1 MSAMLM
7 TGVPL
12 ASLKGKQDKGEI
24 KPLQVTAPPPPRMKP
39 HDANVVLQLL
49 EEIHQLVSPGK
60 VLATESPRLSA
71 AAKLY
76 LDTRDT
82 FEVIEQKVEEHL
94 PERPKILR
102 KLSKRTSINKEIV
115 KANLRDAS
123 ASSSPMVSPEPTPR
137 ALSVTSVVAVAEELS
152 EGVIDRIQEM
162 FRYLGEQLGPA
173 ILKELKHRK
182 LTVQSILYYVRFL
195 PADCQWTAYK
205 DARKEQVALAYQAP
219 SSSQQQAAPE
229 THMLKQHAEFIKEH
243 IRKDVDTV
251 CLFSADGTL
260 STIFGDDIKADK
272 ELVAEKFESLV
283 TDVYSSYLRSI
294 IDAEMDHLIQLSDHW
309 QQQMAASRT
318 IEPPFAQHFS
328 RIRKFRTKINIF
340 PNTMFTLEDRLAGLP
355 QPATGQTLKVFV
367 ADLRDLGIWWQKSV
381 LSMTERDVSTTHT
394 DESRG
399 ISGRVES
406 LDGHIYLPILTDNNS
421 NNDAPRRFW
430 KSGVLAKWIGQSLLV
445 NNGKDSIWVE
455 VVVKDVDDKKCKLE
469 LKKSLEGCVEVW
481 SWKQLLASNEWLT
494 IRDFKFM
501 AVPLNPNFRFHMGQK
516 LRDVLD
522 IIQSVV
528 VEISSIFPNDELN
541 RKVGNALWRSVEASV
556 SKGEHIYAR
565 YLRSTLNQEVL
576 PRRGLLSRATR
587 ERSSSVTVSSV
598 RNLVAAFENTALG
611 TGSDS
616 ISMPTPGSPPNS
628 APGESRNNS
637 IADKLA
643 PGHFDDQGRYHYQPV
658 SRITTNTAA
667 RGAAMSPFEKLSHHL
682 LEETEIVGI
691 CIQSNNVAFGRAF
704 VQVLHEKITK
714 VLRNLQ
720 SKFENEQ
727 TSTVEVVLAEYANTC
742 RFQYVWRICRH
753 ELDTMPRQSRGR
765 RDANN
770 MHTEWVDRTFES
782 MDKLIIEMIH
792 QQLHFAH
799 RVFFHECSS
808 YFLPGIYEQAWHAG
822 KPWFSNSR
830 CTYSVQFFIMR
841 LHDLLEHMFNKLLP
855 QYERTLAVHEKLH
868 NLAVWMLLDILPCL
882 ATSYETLVV
891 SRARTM
897 QWKIDVLY
905 IVYGVH
911 KLLRLLDRMLIPRIT
926 MPDDKAKHKRKSAF
940 VCLYWEIG
948 CQTWLCSH
956 FCVFMTHTAT
966 CEVRAICLRLLACAA
981 IRSGPA
987 DIVLDAVAKKIE
999 ADNFYQQVDATAEL
1013 EFHVNSIVTSL
1024 GSSSGPPIP
1033 ERDEVSK
1040 TYAKLLGVFPV
1051 STNIAISLSMRFR
1064 TVMKL
1069 QDGVCTRCSAP
1080 WNCESLATS
1089 P

>member
-1 MSAMLM
+1 MLI

-12 ASLKGKQDKGEI
+12 ASLKSKQGSDELKT
-24 KPLQVTAPPPPRMKP
+24 PQVNAPPLRMKL

-49 EEIHQLVSPGK
+49 EEIHQLVTPGK

-94 PERPKILR
+94 PEKPKILR
-102 KLSKRTSINKEIV
+102 KLSKRTSINKEIT
-115 KANLRDAS
+115 KAGLGGSS
-123 ASSSPMVSPEPTPR
+123 ATSNPMTSPKPTPR
-137 ALSVTSVVAVAEELS
+137 APSAAAVVVVDEELS
-152 EGVIDRIQEM
+152 GGVIDRIQEM
-162 FRYLGEQLGPA
+162 FRHLGQQLGPA

-182 LTVQSILYYVRFL
+182 LTVQSILHYVRFL
-195 PADCQWTAYK
+195 PADCQWAAYK
-205 DARKEQVALAYQAP
+205 DARKEQVMLAYQAP
-219 SSSQQQAAPE
+219 STSQQPE
-229 THMLKQHAEFIKEH
+229 THVLKHRADFIKEH

-283 TDVYSSYLRSI
+283 TDVYSSYLSSI
-294 IDAEMDHLIQLSDHW
+294 IDAEMDHLIRLSNHW
-309 QQQMAASRT
+309 QQQMAAST
-318 IEPPFAQHFS
+318 VIEPPFAQHFS

-340 PNTMFTLEDRLAGLP
+340 PKTMFTLEDRLAGLP
-355 QPATGQTLKVFV
+355 QPATGQTLKIFV
-367 ADLRDLGIWWQKSV
+367 ADLHQLGIWWQKSV
-381 LSMTERDVSTTHT
+381 LSMTERDVSTIHT
-394 DESRG
+394 DENRG

-406 LDGHIYLPILTDNNS
+406 LDGQIYLPILTDNNS
-421 NNDAPRRFW
+421 SNDTSRRFW
-430 KSGVLAKWIGQSLLV
+430 KSTVLAKWIGQSLLV
-445 NNGKDSIWVE
+445 NNGKDSIWIE

-469 LKKSLEGCVEVW
+469 LKKSLEGCVEGW
-481 SWKQLLASNEWLT
+481 SWKQLLALNEWHT

-501 AVPLNPNFRFHMGQK
+501 VMPLNPNFRFHMGQK

-556 SKGEHIYAR
+556 GKGEHIYAR

-576 PRRGLLSRATR
+576 PRRVLPSRMTR
-587 ERSSSVTVSSV
+587 ERSSSVTASSV

-611 TGSDS
+611 SMSGSLS
-616 ISMPTPGSPPNS
+616 VSSLESPTNS
-628 APGESRNNS
+628 APGDLRNNT
-637 IADKLA
+637 IANNKLV

-658 SRITTNTAA
+658 SRVATNTIV

-682 LEETEIVGI
+682 LEETEVVGI
-691 CIQSNNVAFGRAF
+691 CIQSNSVAFGRAF

-720 SKFENEQ
+720 SKFEKEQ
-727 TSTVEVVLAEYANTC
+727 ASSIEVVLAEYANAC
-742 RFQYVWRICRH
+742 RFQFVWRICRH
-753 ELDTMPRQSRGR
+753 ELDTIPRQSRGR

-770 MHTEWVDRTFES
+770 MHTEWVDRTFER

-808 YFLPGIYEQAWHAG
+808 YFLPGIYEQAWHAA

-830 CTYSVQFFIMR
+830 CTYGIQFLIMR
-841 LHDLLEHMFNKLLP
+841 LHDLLEHMFSRLLP

-868 NLAVWMLLDILPCL
+868 DLAVWMLLDILPCL
-882 ATSYETLVV
+882 ATSYEMLVV
-891 SRARTM
+891 SRARAV

-905 IVYGVH
+905 LVYGVH
-911 KLLRLLDRMLIPRIT
+911 KILRLLDRMLIPRIA
-926 MPDDKAKHKRKSAF
+926 MPDDKGKRKP
-940 VCLYWEIG
+940 
-948 CQTWLCSH
+948 
-956 FCVFMTHTAT
+956 T

-987 DIVLDAVAKKIE
+987 DVVLDAVAKKME
-999 ADNFYQQVDATAEL
+999 AGKFDQQVDATAEL

-1024 GSSSGPPIP
+1024 GPKASGGPAIP
-1033 ERDEVSK
+1033 GRDEGPDEAAEWTAHSVFGTMELRKLGDVTLSWAALISRCSFPREDLVAALSK
-1040 TYAKLLGVFPV
+1040 RHELGNWEFPV
-1051 STNIAISLSMRFR
+1051 LSDQDQKMRDQ
-1064 TVMKL
+1064 L
-1069 QDGVCTRCSAP
+1069 QQ
-1080 WNCESLATS
+1080 
-1089 P
+1089 